1 MPDLFVIY
9 LEMSHQMSPRQP
21 TSGFLPLVV
30 WNTTLFSQISVEAK
44 KFPTTRLHNLYNYLT
59 CHKEALAHYL
69 LHYFY
74 VDAIMYKA
82 VLKNFCLQI
91 FYFFITGITL
101 IRLSNLLRGN
111 EFTVLFCS

>member
-9 LEMSHQMSPRQP
+9 LEMSHQMFPRQP

-44 KFPTTRLHNLYNYLT
+44 KFLKTRLHNLYNYLT

-69 LHYFY
+69 SHYFY

-82 VLKNFCLQI
+82 VLNEKF
-91 FYFFITGITL
+91 
-101 IRLSNLLRGN
+101 LSPNI
-111 EFTVLFCS
+111 LFLHY